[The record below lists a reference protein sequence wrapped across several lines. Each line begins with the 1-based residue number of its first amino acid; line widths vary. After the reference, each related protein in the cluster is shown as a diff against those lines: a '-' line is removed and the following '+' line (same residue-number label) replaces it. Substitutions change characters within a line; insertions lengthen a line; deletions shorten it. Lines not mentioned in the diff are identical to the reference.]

1 MSITRRKDNKGRV
14 LNENEFQKSDGR
26 YEYRYRD
33 LNGKSRSVYSWKL
46 TASDRLPKGRRSPLI
61 HGKSRSAK
69 AERLGAGEE
78 T

>member
-46 TASDRLPKGRRSPLI
+46 TASDRLPKGRPGVSTPSGVRAGV
-61 HGKSRSAK
+61 GKSRF
-69 AERLGAGEE
+69 
-78 T
+78 

>member
-26 YEYRYRD
+26 YEYSYRD

-46 TASDRLPKGRRSPLI
+46 TASDRLPKGSVNPF
-61 HGKSRSAK
+61 GSWSRSWKEQILTA
-69 AERLGAGEE
+69 
-78 T
+78 

>member
-1 MSITRRKDNKGRV
+1 MSITIRKDNKGRV

-46 TASDRLPKGRRSPLI
+46 TASDRLPKGRRECSTPSGVRAGV
-61 HGKSRSAK
+61 GKSRF
-69 AERLGAGEE
+69 
-78 T
+78 

>member
-46 TASDRLPKGRRSPLI
+46 TASDRLPKGRRECQPPSGVRAGV
-61 HGKSRSAK
+61 GKSRF
-69 AERLGAGEE
+69 
-78 T
+78 

>member
-33 LNGKSRSVYSWKL
+33 LNGKSRSV
-46 TASDRLPKGRRSPLI
+46 
-61 HGKSRSAK
+61 
-69 AERLGAGEE
+69 
-78 T
+78 